1 MRLYIRESLAAYTG
15 AGRVLRRE
23 EQIRINQAI
32 GSCGFSMLNLGAY
45 LSGANDEEKGAT
57 VFAVQSTR
65 KLSRTEYSITIND
78 EAGAGFA
85 IANGINSAS
94 LVMSV
99 SETMNVRRFGITR
112 TVSFR
117 QLKAVAAVL
126 KSGGVMTDLQLSTVF
141 GCPFEGKM
149 NDGIVLQLI
158 DYFCLLGIDGVT
170 LRDSSGAA
178 SPTETAA
185 LCRRLRQD
193 YPHLTITLHLS
204 DATERAAQN
213 TCAAAGEG
221 VTRFGLTGRELA
233 VSGSMNMKHLI
244 ETSLKYIAEVE
255 HYGFTTE
262 IDTEK
267 LGQVSEYALLTEV

>member
-15 AGRVLRRE
+15 TGRILRRE

-85 IANGINSAS
+85 IANEINNAS

-99 SETMNVRRFGITR
+99 SETMNVRRFGISR

-117 QLKAVAAVL
+117 QLQAAAAVL
-126 KSGGVMTDLQLSTVF
+126 KNGGVMTDLQLSTVF
-141 GCPFEGKM
+141 SCPFEGKM
-149 NDGIVLQLI
+149 NDGMVLQLI
-158 DYFCLLGIDGVT
+158 DYFCLQGIDGVT

-178 SPTETAA
+178 SPAETAA

-193 YPHLTITLHLS
+193 YPHLTVTLHLS
-204 DATERAAQN
+204 DATGRAAQN

-233 VSGSMNMKHLI
+233 VPGSINMKHLI

-255 HYGFTTE
+255 HYGFKTE

-267 LGQVSEYALLTEV
+267 LGQVSEHALLTEA

>member
-141 GCPFEGKM
+141 GCPFEEK
-149 NDGIVLQLI
+149 NERRHCIAT
-158 DYFCLLGIDGVT
+158 YRLLLSAGNRRRYASRFIGRCFADRNGCAV
-170 LRDSSGAA
+170 SS
-178 SPTETAA
+178 S
-185 LCRRLRQD
+185 
-193 YPHLTITLHLS
+193 
-204 DATERAAQN
+204 
-213 TCAAAGEG
+213 AAGLSPPDYYPSSERCDRASRTEYLRSCWRG
-221 VTRFGLTGRELA
+221 RDTFWSDRQRTG
-233 VSGSMNMKHLI
+233 GI
-244 ETSLKYIAEVE
+244 GKY
-255 HYGFTTE
+255 
-262 IDTEK
+262 
-267 LGQVSEYALLTEV
+267 EYEASD

>member
-1 MRLYIRESLAAYTG
+1 MAAYTG

-204 DATERAAQN
+204 DATGRAAQN